1 MNHSQFLEYEN
12 EYAEYLFDTSPLLDK
27 DNTIRIVRGGRS
39 EAKPT
44 YRVGPKRIECYS
56 IHFVRKGSLMLEYRK
71 KRVLLQSGD
80 LFCLYPN
87 ITYTYY
93 RQSDEEEPLQL
104 SWLAFDGTGSEQLLK
119 LAGFDADF
127 PIVYNCWNLQL
138 EELLQ
143 SAYAILRM
151 DRPPKISDHL
161 ELKSLLYQLF
171 SLLIQANG
179 DPETIEPMGWIKA
192 SADYIELHASEGITV
207 QQVARMTGHNR
218 TYFSTV
224 FSKTYGIPPAEYIYK
239 IRMNRAKDLLL
250 GTSAS
255 ITEIAYSLG
264 YPNLFT
270 FTRAFKK
277 FFSLSPSEYRNRN
290 RKPVNSL

>member
-1 MNHSQFLEYEN
+1 MKHNIFQEYEN
-12 EYAEYLFDTSPLLDK
+12 EYAEYLFDNSPLLDK
-27 DNTIRIVRGGRS
+27 DNTIRIVRGGNS
-39 EAKPT
+39 EAKPA

-71 KRVLLQSGD
+71 KQMSLKSGD

-93 RQSDEEEPLQL
+93 RHPDDKGPLQI

-119 LAGFDADF
+119 LAGFDTDF
-127 PIVYNCWNLQL
+127 PIVYNCWNLQMD
-138 EELLQ
+138 ELLQ
-143 SAYAILRM
+143 SVYATLRI
-151 DRPPKISDHL
+151 DHPQKISDHL
-161 ELKSLLYQLF
+161 ELKSLLYKLF
-171 SLLIQANG
+171 SLLIEANG
-179 DPETIEPMGWIKA
+179 DPEPIEHLGWIKA
-192 SADYIELHASEGITV
+192 CADYIDLHASEGITV
-207 QQVARMTGHNR
+207 QQVARMIGHNR

-224 FSKTYGIPPAEYIYK
+224 FSKTFGIPPAEYINK

-250 GTSAS
+250 STSAS

-277 FFSLSPSEYRNRN
+277 YFSLPPSEYRGRN
-290 RKPVNSL
+290 RSANLS